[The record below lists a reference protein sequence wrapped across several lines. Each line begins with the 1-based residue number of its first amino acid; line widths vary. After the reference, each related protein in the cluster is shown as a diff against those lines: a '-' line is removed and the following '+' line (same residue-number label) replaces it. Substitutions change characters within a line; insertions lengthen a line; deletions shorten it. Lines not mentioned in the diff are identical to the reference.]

1 MDLKENIVILNTS
14 SYNQIKAENTK
25 FQMFIS
31 RIFESAELKPDYS
44 GIEFDSHVI
53 EELIRLCYP
62 DSYKKKL
69 SVLRQQQT
77 KISLKNLELNKSVSE
92 DCSEGKD
99 DEK

>member
-1 MDLKENIVILNTS
+1 MELKENIVILNTS

-25 FQMFIS
+25 FQMFMS

-44 GIEFDSHVI
+44 GIQFDSHTI

-69 SVLRQQQT
+69 SALRQQQT
-77 KISLKNLELNKSVSE
+77 KLSIKQLELNKSASNEPVE
-92 DCSEGKD
+92 VAE
-99 DEK
+99 